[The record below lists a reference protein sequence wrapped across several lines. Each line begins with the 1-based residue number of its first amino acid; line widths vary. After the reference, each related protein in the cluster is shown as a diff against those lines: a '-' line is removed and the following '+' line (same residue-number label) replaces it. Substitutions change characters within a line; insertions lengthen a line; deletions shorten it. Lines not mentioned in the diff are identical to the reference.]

1 MDEREVKRQVILAG
15 KELIRRGL
23 ITRTWGNVSCRA
35 DDETFFITAS
45 GRDYQTLTEEEV
57 VRVRLSDLS
66 YEGRFLPSSEKKIH
80 REIYRMKTDARF
92 VIHTHQD
99 NASAVSAMGKSF
111 VRMPGS
117 YPGIGKTLICADYGL
132 SGTDRLCSNV
142 KKALSISEGNVVILR
157 NHGAVC
163 YGRDYEEALAAAC
176 SLEEACEA
184 YLKKLNPGILSRNKG
199 DIREVG
205 KHIIWNRSQIL
216 LDFAEKN
223 KVMRPYL
230 DDFAQLAGLKMDVL
244 PQDQG
249 AAEHAV
255 RRGHP
260 VIVRGIG
267 ALVTADTKEDALALS
282 KITEKNA
289 MAFFAARAVEGRPI
303 KRRYCARM
311 RRKYLRSY
319 SKRIR

>member
-1 MDEREVKRQVILAG
+1 M
-15 KELIRRGL
+15 
-23 ITRTWGNVSCRA
+23 
-35 DDETFFITAS
+35 
-45 GRDYQTLTEEEV
+45 
-57 VRVRLSDLS
+57 
-66 YEGRFLPSSEKKIH
+66 
-80 REIYRMKTDARF
+80 
-92 VIHTHQD
+92 
-99 NASAVSAMGKSF
+99 
-111 VRMPGS
+111 
-117 YPGIGKTLICADYGL
+117 
-132 SGTDRLCSNV
+132 
-142 KKALSISEGNVVILR
+142 
-157 NHGAVC
+157 C

-255 RRGHP
+255 RRGHS